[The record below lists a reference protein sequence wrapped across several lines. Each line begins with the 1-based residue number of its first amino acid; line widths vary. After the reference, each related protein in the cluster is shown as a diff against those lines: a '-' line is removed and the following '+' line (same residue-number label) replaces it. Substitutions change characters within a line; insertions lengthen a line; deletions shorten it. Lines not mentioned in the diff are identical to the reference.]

1 MNVIEIQDITPN
13 TKLVSF
19 KDTAMLLNILY
30 PETVEDL
37 LEVFTDFTDFDIIAE
52 LVDTLDLNITAVR
65 FKFKLSDSSAIMSKS
80 LKSVKDSRIS
90 FTASG

>member
-19 KDTAMLLNILY
+19 EDTAMLLNLMY
-30 PETVEDL
+30 PEIVNEI

-52 LVDTLDLNITAVR
+52 LVDTLDLNITAVIEPAHQGV
-65 FKFKLSDSSAIMSKS
+65 LVHGYIHDMGVVA
-80 LKSVKDSRIS
+80 
-90 FTASG
+90 

>member
-19 KDTAMLLNILY
+19 EDTAMLLNLLY
-30 PETVEDL
+30 PEIVNEI

-52 LVDTLDLNITAVR
+52 LVDTLDLNITAVIEPANQGV
-65 FKFKLSDSSAIMSKS
+65 LVHGYIHDMGVVA
-80 LKSVKDSRIS
+80 
-90 FTASG
+90 

>member
-19 KDTAMLLNILY
+19 KDTAMLLNIMY

-52 LVDTLDLNITAVR
+52 LVDTLDLNITAVIEPANHGV
-65 FKFKLSDSSAIMSKS
+65 LVHGYIHNEGVVA
-80 LKSVKDSRIS
+80 
-90 FTASG
+90 

>member
-19 KDTAMLLNILY
+19 EDTAMLLNLMY
-30 PETVEDL
+30 PEIVNEI

-52 LVDTLDLNITAVR
+52 LVDTLDLNITAVIEPANQGV
-65 FKFKLSDSSAIMSKS
+65 LVHGYIHDMGVVA
-80 LKSVKDSRIS
+80 
-90 FTASG
+90 

>member
-1 MNVIEIQDITPN
+1 MNVIEIQDISPN

-19 KDTAMLLNILY
+19 EDTAMLLNLMY

-52 LVDTLDLNITAVR
+52 LVDTLDLNITAVIEPANQGV
-65 FKFKLSDSSAIMSKS
+65 LVHGYIHDMGVVA
-80 LKSVKDSRIS
+80 
-90 FTASG
+90 

>member
-52 LVDTLDLNITAVR
+52 LVDTLDLNITAVIEPANQGV
-65 FKFKLSDSSAIMSKS
+65 LVHGYIHDMGVVA
-80 LKSVKDSRIS
+80 
-90 FTASG
+90 

>member
-19 KDTAMLLNILY
+19 KDTAMLLNLMY
-30 PETVEDL
+30 PEIVNEI

-52 LVDTLDLNITAVR
+52 LVDTLDLNITAVIEPANQGV
-65 FKFKLSDSSAIMSKS
+65 LVHGYIHDMGVVA
-80 LKSVKDSRIS
+80 
-90 FTASG
+90 